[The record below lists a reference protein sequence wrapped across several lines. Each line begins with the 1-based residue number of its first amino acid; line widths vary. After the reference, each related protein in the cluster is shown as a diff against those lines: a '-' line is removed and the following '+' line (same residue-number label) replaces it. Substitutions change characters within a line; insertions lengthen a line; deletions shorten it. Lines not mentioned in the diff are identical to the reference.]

1 MSNPVSKKDSQRIQS
16 TQEKNN
22 RDTGKN
28 SFAARA
34 QRAADKNTNADQARQ
49 GSNNDNNNKDI
60 THLIFSLQDQVKQLR
75 IENLHLK
82 EQIESKKEI
91 QTVLTN
97 ENKRLNKEFKELWDE
112 NYKLR
117 EENTIFEAR
126 LMLQKGQLSSSI
138 TDYKELED
146 IRLDLKSTMD
156 LKAEQY
162 EQDRITWNETEAELQ
177 KELQLL
183 QKMSR
188 VSSNNILASNKTEP
202 NTKSTTDENQMVKT
216 TLEPQSRTRIEL
228 DYEYSMIQEDIGQA
242 RIQSQAN
249 NTLLKHMEQ
258 EMDSITSSNQSLVK
272 ENQKYLHLLT
282 FQGDQQGS
290 HHSRGMCKLSC
301 EEDDELKK
309 AAEMIETLQEA
320 NHELQLYIQ
329 KVLKRIMNDQRLQ
342 DVLNVNYEPII
353 NTSTTTTTS
362 TKTTVTSNWMDM
374 IRSIGKS
381 YHII

>member
-1 MSNPVSKKDSQRIQS
+1 
-16 TQEKNN
+16 
-22 RDTGKN
+22 
-28 SFAARA
+28 
-34 QRAADKNTNADQARQ
+34 
-49 GSNNDNNNKDI
+49 
-60 THLIFSLQDQVKQLR
+60 
-75 IENLHLK
+75 
-82 EQIESKKEI
+82 
-91 QTVLTN
+91 
-97 ENKRLNKEFKELWDE
+97 
-112 NYKLR
+112 
-117 EENTIFEAR
+117 
-126 LMLQKGQLSSSI
+126 
-138 TDYKELED
+138 
-146 IRLDLKSTMD
+146 
-156 LKAEQY
+156 
-162 EQDRITWNETEAELQ
+162 
-177 KELQLL
+177 
-183 QKMSR
+183 
-188 VSSNNILASNKTEP
+188 
-202 NTKSTTDENQMVKT
+202 MVKT

-301 EEDDELKK
+301 EEDDELKSK
-309 AAEMIETLQEA
+309 KNLLKKQPIYSLFKLEAAEMIETLQEA

>member
-49 GSNNDNNNKDI
+49 GSNNDNNNNDI

-91 QTVLTN
+91 QNVLTN

-342 DVLNVNYEPII
+342 DVLN
-353 NTSTTTTTS
+353 
-362 TKTTVTSNWMDM
+362 
-374 IRSIGKS
+374 
-381 YHII
+381 